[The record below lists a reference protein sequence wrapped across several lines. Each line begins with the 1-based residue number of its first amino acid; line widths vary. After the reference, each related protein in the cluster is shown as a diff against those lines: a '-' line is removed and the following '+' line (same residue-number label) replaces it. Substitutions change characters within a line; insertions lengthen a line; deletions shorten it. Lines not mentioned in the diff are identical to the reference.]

1 MGGRPADPDRGARG
15 LSGTQVLPR
24 FSRLISG
31 GTVVTAGGSFRADV
45 AIDGER
51 IAAVEPAGIPEE
63 AAAEVVDSTGLLVL
77 PGVVDVH
84 THTRIPSDA
93 EPERFFQDTVA
104 AAFGGTTTLLAFDN
118 PGTGISVAAQRR
130 LRDGVVEWRDRTRGD
145 AAIDVGV
152 SAVLT
157 AQQADPVGDLAWL
170 VDQGVPSV
178 KCFLVYDFG
187 IGEAQLAAVLR
198 EGARTGA
205 LIQVHGE
212 DRGMLDA
219 GIAAQLARGETGARG
234 HQRSRPPAVEA
245 AGTATAIRLAREA
258 GARVY
263 LVHVSS
269 AAALAEIAGARA
281 VGAAVFAETCPHY
294 LTLDSGRYALPE
306 AEAVRAIISPPLRD
320 AADQD
325 ALWAG
330 LASGSLDLVATDH
343 VPDRLAVEK
352 RADGRP
358 FPEVSNGAP
367 GVETLLSVVWSAA
380 VAGGRLSP
388 ERVVDAVATTP
399 ARLFGLPRKGAVEI
413 GRDAD
418 LVLFDPDARRT
429 IRAADLHHTSDFTP
443 YEGME
448 VAGAV
453 RRVILRGA
461 DVVVDGRFVGRRGG
475 GADLWR
481 VAGG

>member
-1 MGGRPADPDRGARG
+1 MRAA
-15 LSGTQVLPR
+15 PR
-24 FSRLISG
+24 FTRLIRG
-31 GTVVTAGGSFRADV
+31 GTVVTAAGSFRADV
-45 AIDGER
+45 ALDGER
-51 IAAVEPAGIPEE
+51 IAAVEAGIPVETAADVVE
-63 AAAEVVDSTGLLVL
+63 ATGLLVL
-77 PGVVDVH
+77 PGIVDVH

-93 EPERFFQDTVA
+93 EPDRFFQDTVA
-104 AAFGGTTTLLAFDN
+104 AAFGGTTSLLAFDN
-118 PGTGISVAAQRR
+118 PGTGISEAAQRR
-130 LRDGVVEWRDRTRGD
+130 LRDGVLEWRDRTRGD

-157 AQQADPVGDLAWL
+157 AQQEDPVADLAWL

-212 DRGMLDA
+212 DRAMLDA
-219 GIAAQLARGETGARG
+219 GIAAQLAAGETGARG

-245 AGTATAIRLAREA
+245 AGTATAIRLARDA

-269 AAALAEIAGARA
+269 GAALDEIAAARAAGAP
-281 VGAAVFAETCPHY
+281 VFAETCPHY
-294 LTLDSGRYALPE
+294 LTLDSRRYAQPEPE
-306 AEAVRAIISPPLRD
+306 AIKAVISPPLREPADRD
-320 AADQD
+320 AM
-325 ALWAG
+325 WAG

-352 RADGRP
+352 VADGRP
-358 FPEVSNGAP
+358 FPVVSNGAP
-367 GVETLLSVVWSAA
+367 GVETLLSVVWDGA
-380 VAGGRLSP
+380 VAGGRLTP
-388 ERVVDAVATTP
+388 ERVVDALSTTP
-399 ARLFGLPRKGAVEI
+399 ARLFGLPRKGAVEA

-418 LVLFDPDARRT
+418 LVLFDPAARRT
-429 IRAADLHHTSDFTP
+429 IRAEALHHTSDFTP

-453 RRVILRGA
+453 RRVISRGA
-461 DVVVDGRFVGRRGG
+461 DVVVEGRFVGRRGAG
-475 GADLWR
+475 TDLWR
-481 VAGG
+481 VAER